1 MRIIHRLGAALAG
14 ATLLVTGLTGAATA
28 DLRPL
33 TDDERA
39 AAREKATRAR
49 TASVQPH
56 DSTFVTQ
63 RVNEKEPGERSL

>member
-1 MRIIHRLGAALAG
+1 MRTIHGIGSALAA
-14 ATLLVTGLTGAATA
+14 ATLLATGVTGSVAA

-49 TASVQPH
+49 TTSEQPQE
-56 DSTFVTQ
+56 STFASL
-63 RVNEKEPGERSL
+63 RVNEKEPRERLL

>member
-1 MRIIHRLGAALAG
+1 MRIMHRVGAALAA
-14 ATLLVTGLTGAATA
+14 ATLLATGITGPAAA

-49 TASVQPH
+49 SASEQPQ
-56 DSTFVTQ
+56 DGTFVTQ
-63 RVNEKEPGERSL
+63 RVNEKEPRERTP